1 MARACPGRGV
11 SAADLERWEARWR
24 ERGAPVG
31 GPEPFLVEELASI
44 AGPVLDVAAGDG
56 RNALWL
62 ARQGFAVT
70 AVDIAPAAIARLEA
84 AARERGL
91 SVAGRVADLDT
102 AAALAGLGPFAT
114 LVVVRFKPSPLQ
126 WATLLETLRPGGR
139 MFLCSF
145 RTAHHAAHGFP
156 LGYCLDRAELAQLL
170 EPRLKLL
177 SWRERDEGSDLLA
190 ASVWER
196 PRPAS

>member
-1 MARACPGRGV
+1 M

-31 GPEPFLVEELASI
+31 GPEPFLVEELASV

-56 RNALWL
+56 RDASRL
-62 ARQGFAVT
+62 ARQGLAVT

-91 SVAGRVADLDT
+91 SVAGRVADLDMGGR
-102 AAALAGLGPFAT
+102 AGWIGP
-114 LVVVRFKPSPLQ
+114 VRHPHPRVRFKPSPLQ
-126 WATLLETLRPGGR
+126 WETLIFMLRPGGR

-156 LGYCLDRAELAQLL
+156 YSPIASIAPNSRSCWSLG
-170 EPRLKLL
+170 
-177 SWRERDEGSDLLA
+177 
-190 ASVWER
+190 
-196 PRPAS
+196 

>member
-24 ERGAPVG
+24 ERGPPVG
-31 GPEPFLVEELASI
+31 GPEPFLVEELASV

-84 AARERGL
+84 AARECGL
-91 SVAGRVADLDT
+91 SVTGRVADLDT
-102 AAALAGLGPFAT
+102 AAALDG
-114 LVVVRFKPSPLQ
+114 
-126 WATLLETLRPGGR
+126 
-139 MFLCSF
+139 
-145 RTAHHAAHGFP
+145 
-156 LGYCLDRAELAQLL
+156 
-170 EPRLKLL
+170 
-177 SWRERDEGSDLLA
+177 
-190 ASVWER
+190 
-196 PRPAS
+196 

>member
-1 MARACPGRGV
+1 M
-11 SAADLERWEARWR
+11 SAADLDRWEARWR

-31 GPEPFLVEELASI
+31 GPEPFLVEELASV

-62 ARQGFAVT
+62 ARQGLAVT

-84 AARERGL
+84 AARECGL
-91 SVAGRVADLDT
+91 SIAGRVADLDT
-102 AAALAGLGPFAT
+102 AAALAGLGGPFAT
-114 LVVVRFKPSPLQ
+114 LVVVRFKPSTLQ
-126 WATLLETLRPGGR
+126 WATLLEALRPGGR
-139 MFLCSF
+139 MLLCSF

-156 LGYCLDRAELAQLL
+156 LGYCLDRAELARLL
-170 EPRLKLL
+170 EPRLRLL
-177 SWRERDEGSDLLA
+177 AWRERDEGSDLLA

-196 PRPAS
+196 PQPAS